1 MTGTIISGKLRKLNE
16 RGILSHYP
24 EHMSQM
30 RKVAIITD
38 TTACVPHE
46 QVTKY
51 DIEVVPVQLIFEDKV
66 YRDGIDI
73 SPTEFYTLLRRA
85 RKMPT
90 TSASSPNPY
99 LDAYHKASQKAPGI
113 LCLTE
118 PSRFSAMFD
127 SARVAMEMARKT
139 LHNVVI
145 EVLECTT
152 AAAGQG
158 LVTLAAAKAAALG
171 KTLNEVIEIARNTM
185 SRVNLFATLDTLR
198 YLAKSGRVPQ
208 AAALVNS
215 VLNIKPIFTLN
226 HSEARTV
233 ALPRTTKSAMKHL
246 IKLMEQKVVQGQP
259 LHVAVMHADAL
270 DTAVLLKNRI
280 SSQFDCAEIFITEF
294 TPVMGVHT
302 GPGLFGVAF
311 YSE

>member
-1 MTGTIISGKLRKLNE
+1 
-16 RGILSHYP
+16 
-24 EHMSQM
+24 M
-30 RKVAIITD
+30 RKVAIVTD
-38 TTACVPHE
+38 TTACVPQE
-46 QVTKY
+46 QVTRY
-51 DIEVVPVQLIFEDKV
+51 DIEVVPVQLIFEDKT

-73 SPTEFYTLLRRA
+73 SPTEFYARLREVK
-85 RKMPT
+85 KMPT
-90 TSASSPNPY
+90 TSASSPSPY
-99 LDAYHKASQKAPGI
+99 LEAYQKASQKAPSI

-127 SARVAMEMARKT
+127 SARVAVEMARNT
-139 LHNVVI
+139 LPGINI

-158 LVTLAAAKAAALG
+158 LVTLAAARAAALDRP
-171 KTLNEVIEIARNTM
+171 LHEVKELTNNIM
-185 SRVNLFATLDTLR
+185 SRVNLFATLDTLQ

-215 VLNIKPIFTLN
+215 LLNIKPVFTLN
-226 HSEARTV
+226 HSDAHTV
-233 ALPRTTKSAMKHL
+233 ALPRTTKSAMKNMM
-246 IKLMEQKVVQGQP
+246 KLMGREVVKGQS

-270 DTAVLLKNRI
+270 DKAIALKNRI
-280 SSQFDCAEIFITEF
+280 ASHFKCEEIFITEF

-311 YSE
+311 YGE